1 MGMMEKHL
9 LAMDTLL
16 IAFSVLFFLASI
28 VMGFV
33 MVRDYK
39 RYEADGCGAEAGVS
53 DMLGNERTYVCLF
66 VAVTVM
72 FLIDLWLLM

>member
-9 LAMDTLL
+9 LAMDALL
-16 IAFSVLFFLASI
+16 IAFSVLFVLASI

-39 RYEADGCGAEAGVS
+39 RYAADGCGAEAGVS